1 MRSSRRN
8 NSSSDAPT
16 GPCYGPC
23 ASHSSRRLSPPRARA
38 DASTTR
44 TAPISWL
51 ARGLELISDG
61 FQSARPEGRESS
73 RIVEVME
80 EPRDTTLF
88 DGHDHDLVRVE
99 AALSA
104 LREEAV
110 HDHGVPWALRDVEAV
125 LAERTPRSG
134 GEFVY
139 LPSQRGDALWATVC
153 SRK

>member
-1 MRSSRRN
+1 
-8 NSSSDAPT
+8 
-16 GPCYGPC
+16 
-23 ASHSSRRLSPPRARA
+23 
-38 DASTTR
+38 
-44 TAPISWL
+44 
-51 ARGLELISDG
+51 
-61 FQSARPEGRESS
+61 
-73 RIVEVME
+73 ME

-110 HDHGVPWALRDVEAV
+110 HAHGVPWALRDVEAV

-139 LPSQRGDALWATVC
+139 LPSQRRDALWATVC
-153 SRK
+153 SRKGRVEPHDPRRLRRDELATRSPIRREERANS